1 MNYKQKQRI
10 EQLTESTLIIGA
22 DIAKSFVKS
31 GIASDWAHPHQPYN
45 VIYSNLFL

>member
-22 DIAKSFVKS
+22 DIAKSKHMARVQDFR
-31 GIASDWAHPHQPYN
+31 GIELG
-45 VIYSNLFL
+45 NLLLIKINS